1 MIKGLDDDEVEFL
14 DLVDKNKMNAER
26 KAQLEEAKEMN
37 EFRQKVAS
45 LQGKRMDE
53 VGSGVWVSRRPLL
66 RFCLF
71 PFIANSTADVQTEAS

>member
-45 LQGKRMDE
+45 LQEKRMDE
-53 VGSGVWVSRRPLL
+53 VGSGV
-66 RFCLF
+66 
-71 PFIANSTADVQTEAS
+71 

>member
-37 EFRQKVAS
+37 EFRQQVAS
-45 LQGKRMDE
+45 LQEKRMDE
-53 VGSGVWVSRRPLL
+53 VRRN
-66 RFCLF
+66 RGGHW
-71 PFIANSTADVQTEAS
+71 FIMNVILGFITFQDW